1 MTNALIAL
9 LALSIAVNAL
19 AILKLRVL
27 EAEFFRLLRNAAI
40 LVDAIKQGAVLN
52 TGPKGEG

>member
-1 MTNALIAL
+1 MTNALIGL
-9 LALSIAVNAL
+9 LALSIATNAL

-52 TGPKGEG
+52 EPRL